1 MQSRTHTCGELRLE
15 HVGQQ
20 VQLAGWMENVRE
32 VGASLAFVVVRD
44 FYGKTQLVIQDET
57 LIRQIKAI
65 NKEST
70 VSVTG
75 TVRERASKN
84 PNQPTGDIEV
94 VPDSIT
100 VLGKCRYNELP
111 FEINRSREADE
122 AQRLKYRYLDLRN
135 PAVKQ
140 NIILRCEV
148 IAAIRKAMLEH
159 GFLEITT
166 PILTASS
173 PEGARDYLAPARKH
187 PGKFY
192 ALPQAPQQFKQL
204 LMTSGFDRYFQIAPC
219 FRDEDARGDRSP
231 GEFYQLDMEM
241 AFADQ
246 EDVFAILEDVLPPIF
261 AHYGKYNIASAA
273 PFRRIGYTEAM
284 ETYGTDKPDLRIDL
298 SAKDITDLVCDTE
311 FAPFRDGDTVKAV
324 AISGC
329 GLTRK
334 QIDKLCADVEVQA
347 GAKPYW
353 FRMDENGVLAGGV
366 TKFVEPLKD
375 VLAERLNLA
384 PGCLVVIAAG
394 KKELAQK
401 VIGVSIKQFGAA
413 VPGHMDRERYEFCW
427 IVDFPMYEIGEESG
441 ELEFCHNPFS
451 MPSGGLEV
459 LLQAE
464 RGEIDPLSI
473 TADQY
478 DLVCNGVELSS
489 GAVRNHDPEIMIKAF
504 EMVRLGEEDVRRKFP
519 AMYNAFCYGAPP
531 HAGIAPG
538 IDRMVMLLAGEESIR
553 EIIPF
558 PMNKSA
564 QDVMMGAPSA
574 VEQKQLDELNIAITC
589 EPEA

>member
-75 TVRERASKN
+75 TVRERANKN

-173 PEGARDYLAPARKH
+173 PEGARDYLVPARKH

-311 FAPFRDGDTVKAV
+311 FAPFRDGNTVKAV

-375 VLAERLNLA
+375 VLTERLNLA

-427 IVDFPMYEIGEESG
+427 IVDFPMYEIGEDSG